1 MKELRD
7 GFGPA
12 TIGNTLVGTS
22 SASQVVNYM
31 LEIQIKPMREESRGT
46 SNIPLHLN
54 DGSLSNIGQIV
65 LISSFVVADSADIQP
80 MLNDVLSP
88 SVFPLE
94 KFQLSEM
101 GQNFLAVIG
110 DGLGLVDGVF
120 GRQKGSTGNLEL
132 VPYEFSTKSPDI

>member
-1 MKELRD
+1 MELGD
-7 GFGPA
+7 GFGP
-12 TIGNTLVGTS
+12 TTVGNTLAGTLL
-22 SASQVVNYM
+22 ASQVANYM
-31 LEIQIKPMREESRGT
+31 SEIQIEPMREESRGT
-46 SNIPLHLN
+46 SDIPLHLN

-65 LISSFVVADSADIQP
+65 SISSFIVADSADIQP

-110 DGLGLVDGVF
+110 DGLGLVDGVS
-120 GRQKGSTGNLEL
+120 GRQKRSMGNLEL
-132 VPYEFSTKSPDI
+132 VPYEFSTKSPYI